1 MTELGITMDELS
13 RSNMMIHGFNLNGER
28 TVGIIRVNLSI
39 AELSYDTFFH
49 VIDANTSFKL
59 LLGRPWAYENGVV
72 ASNLHQCLKYYRG
85 GERKINADVKPFT
98 KADSLFAD
106 ARFFETNGTSSELL
120 PAMISST
127 DKRIKKSKDVA
138 MAGEP
143 ISDPLRRDRPSIKA
157 KVENESRLTTAVKKE
172 EKKQNTSP
180 PVLRYIPMSRRKEE
194 ESPFAECRDLEPTFV
209 EQAKH
214 NRVIKKEWIAKVV
227 TPLPGTTRA
236 QIMRPPLAEFTPSS
250 NQTSHEQQNGVF
262 DPNAYK
268 LLEKAGYDFENSIH
282 LGSVIQAEPYG
293 LNEEQKKIF
302 KQEQNYTAAKVGIGY
317 ELPTPMKVTASRKQ
331 NAASSQHITAEEDK
345 ERENDVSQ
353 IVGLV
358 FGRIAAPVIRPRN
371 SVFDRL
377 GRSTSSL
384 QQSPLKDHVN
394 VFKILGRTERSE
406 CVNTSNIRVKHYGHI
421 GPHTRSQ

>member
-28 TVGIIRVNLSI
+28 TVGIIHVNLNI
-39 AELSYDTFFH
+39 DELSSDTLFH
-49 VIDANTSFKL
+49 VIDARTSFKL
-59 LLGRPWAYENGVV
+59 LLGRPWAHENGVV
-72 ASNLHQCLKYYRG
+72 ASTLHQCLKYYRG

-106 ARFFETNGTSSELL
+106 ARFFEENGTSSELL

-127 DKRIKKSKDVA
+127 GKGIKKSKDVA

-143 ISDPLRRDRPSIKA
+143 ISDPLRRDRPSNEA
-157 KVENESRLTTAVKKE
+157 KVENESRLTTAIKKE
-172 EKKQNTSP
+172 EKKQHTSP
-180 PVLRYIPMSRRKEE
+180 PVLRYIPMPRRKKG
-194 ESPFAECRDLEPTFV
+194 ESPFTECQDPEPTLV

-227 TPLPGTTRA
+227 IPLPDTTRA
-236 QIMRPPLAEFTPSS
+236 QITRPPLAGFTPSS

-268 LLEKAGYDFENSIH
+268 LLEKAGYDFENPIL
-282 LGSVIQAEPYG
+282 LGSVIEAEPYG

-302 KQEQNYTAAKVGIGY
+302 KQEGNYTATKVGLGY
-317 ELPTPMKVTASRKQ
+317 ELPTPTKVTASRKQ

-345 ERENDVSQ
+345 
-353 IVGLV
+353 
-358 FGRIAAPVIRPRN
+358 
-371 SVFDRL
+371 
-377 GRSTSSL
+377 
-384 QQSPLKDHVN
+384 
-394 VFKILGRTERSE
+394 
-406 CVNTSNIRVKHYGHI
+406 
-421 GPHTRSQ
+421 